1 MLLAP
6 AKKGGMLCA
15 ERAAKPNLNAYFLSP
30 ATRFVAKPCT
40 LKTPQPEYSFG
51 DLPSKKE
58 SHLSRGE
65 SSRMFLSFSALVGDP
80 KISKHC
86 KKPSAESS
94 PRSRPSVSESEIT
107 PAPIRLNAR
116 ATSWGGINDG
126 SLGVRGTKTLEILR
140 PPLRRFRRHRC
151 QGLHNTPSTSNHLWE
166 ISGFGG
172 FQSLPNT
179 TVNTPNVD
187 HGYLKLPNLYL
198 FSSTS
203 KNYIIPTKDHK
214 NTNLAWN

>member
-30 ATRFVAKPCT
+30 ATRFVAKPCA

-58 SHLSRGE
+58 SHLSRGD
-65 SSRMFLSFSALVGDP
+65 SARMFLSFSASVGDP

-116 ATSWGGINDG
+116 ATSWRGINDG
-126 SLGVRGTKTLEILR
+126 SLGVRGTTLWKFCG
-140 PPLRRFRRHRC
+140 RRF
-151 QGLHNTPSTSNHLWE
+151 
-166 ISGFGG
+166 
-172 FQSLPNT
+172 
-179 TVNTPNVD
+179 VD
-187 HGYLKLPNLYL
+187 FDGIVARA
-198 FSSTS
+198 
-203 KNYIIPTKDHK
+203 YIIPLVPQITCGNFQDLEDSKVFQM
-214 NTNLAWN
+214 LP